1 MSNLLQKIPMKS
13 LAISSAITATLIL
26 ATPILPAS
34 AQGVPAGL
42 LRLDSSQAYY
52 AEARL
57 AYAQRLADAQ
67 EARAR
72 AAYARVRTHNAARY
86 AAH

>member
-1 MSNLLQKIPMKS
+1 MSNLVQKTTMKS
-13 LAISSAITATLIL
+13 LAIGSAIAATLIL

-57 AYAQRLADAQ
+57 AYAQRLADIQ